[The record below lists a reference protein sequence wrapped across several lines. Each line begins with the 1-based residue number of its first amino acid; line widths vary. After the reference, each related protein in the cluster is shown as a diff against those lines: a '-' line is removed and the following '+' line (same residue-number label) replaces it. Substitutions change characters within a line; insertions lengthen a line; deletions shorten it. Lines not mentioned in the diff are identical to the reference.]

1 MLLLLLRD
9 HHMDATDRL
18 VQKERAVFDNWG
30 RLEVFLH
37 LQHNFKQHMPRKQTQ
52 HMLIF
57 DMLKHICEKAVQP
70 AAHHRH
76 PRGQWRERRTRARH
90 SLHALALRAHMPCMH
105 A

>member
-1 MLLLLLRD
+1 
-9 HHMDATDRL
+9 MDAADLL
-18 VQKERAVFDNWG
+18 VQKERAVFDKWG
-30 RLEVFLH
+30 RLEVFLQ
-37 LQHNFKQHMPRKQTQ
+37 LQTVQHNFEQHMHAAQKQTQ

-76 PRGQWRERRTRARH
+76 PRGQWRERQTRARH